1 MDSSDIETSETTSVN
16 ALDALEKWVEL
27 LAELEKEI
35 KGLSQ
40 AYQDKEKAGQVIMA
54 KMSQNQH
61 TAVRNAHMEVSDLVQ
76 EQVQAQVKVKEAEL
90 RAEIQTELDHKQA
103 ISRMQLEEANRKEV
117 EECKA
122 HFTSEIEN
130 VKNRV

>member
-1 MDSSDIETSETTSVN
+1 MDSSDLETSETTSVN

-27 LAELEKEI
+27 LADLEKEI

-54 KMSQNQH
+54 QMSQNQH

-76 EQVQAQVKVKEAEL
+76 GQVQEQVKVKEAEL
-90 RAEIQTELDHKQA
+90 RAEIQNEFDHKQA
-103 ISRMQLEEANRKEV
+103 VAKI
-117 EECKA
+117 
-122 HFTSEIEN
+122 
-130 VKNRV
+130 